1 MTLFVPLKPI
11 FFLKI
16 QNKLLNNMDQ
26 NEKPFQLLEW
36 IATAIL
42 ILAAL
47 LASFVPALEYHHW
60 AFIIA
65 NSLWVFVGF
74 LWKEMSL
81 IVLNAGLTIIYVFG
95 LIL

>member
-1 MTLFVPLKPI
+1 ME
-11 FFLKI
+11 
-16 QNKLLNNMDQ
+16 Q
-26 NEKPFQLLEW
+26 NEKPFQFLAW
-36 IATAIL
+36 IATSIL

-65 NSLWVFVGF
+65 NSLWVVVGY

-81 IVLNAGLTIIYVFG
+81 IVLNSGLTIIYVLG
-95 LIL
+95 LVL

>member
-1 MTLFVPLKPI
+1 
-11 FFLKI
+11 
-16 QNKLLNNMDQ
+16 MDQ
-26 NEKPFQLLEW
+26 NQKPYQFLAW
-36 IATAIL
+36 SATAIL

-65 NSLWVFVGF
+65 NSLWVIVGI
-74 LWKEMSL
+74 LWRETTL
-81 IVLNAGLTIIYVFG
+81 IVLNSGLTIIYILG

>member
-1 MTLFVPLKPI
+1 M
-11 FFLKI
+11 
-16 QNKLLNNMDQ
+16 NQ
-26 NEKPFQLLEW
+26 NEKPFQLLAW
-36 IATAIL
+36 IATDIL

-65 NSLWVFVGF
+65 NSLWVIVGF
-74 LWKEMSL
+74 LWREMSL